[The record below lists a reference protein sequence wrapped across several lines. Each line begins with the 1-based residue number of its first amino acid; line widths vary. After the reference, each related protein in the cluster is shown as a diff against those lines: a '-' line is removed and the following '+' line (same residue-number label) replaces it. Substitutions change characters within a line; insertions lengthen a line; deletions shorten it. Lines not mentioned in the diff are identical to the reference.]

1 MTLGDKLKLL
11 RTKKGMTQEAL
22 AEKLN
27 VTRSAIAKWEN
38 NNGIPEI
45 TNLKL
50 ISRIF
55 DISLD
60 KLLDDEASVGTSE
73 VREKIIQSEYTGYYC
88 DIDLVGWNNGVDRVL
103 VLGEDEDFLYYQT
116 TEKNRTVYGL
126 LGKKYITSVHRYS
139 QSDALK
145 NYDNVNRNYFCN
157 KHVFIEIAL
166 KEGFLKGFFD
176 FRNDD
181 YLDVIVTAF
190 KDSKVLLKF
199 GREINV
205 DCITKIEELEFQNT
219 NSKLQRLKNLILRKE
234 K

>member
-11 RTKKGMTQEAL
+11 RTQKGMTQEAL

-55 DISLD
+55 DVSLD
-60 KLLDDEASVGTSE
+60 ELLDDKVSVGTSE
-73 VREKIIQSEYTGYYC
+73 DREKFVRSEYTGYFC
-88 DIDLVGWNNGVDRVL
+88 DIDLIGWNNGADKVF
-103 VLGEDEDFLYYQT
+103 VLGEDKDFLYYQT
-116 TEKNRTVYGL
+116 TEKKQTVYGM
-126 LGKKYITSVHRYS
+126 LGKKYIASVHRCS
-139 QSDALK
+139 QSDAIK
-145 NYDNVNRNYFCN
+145 DYDNVNRNYFCN
-157 KHVFIEIAL
+157 KNVFIEIAI
-166 KEGFLKGFFD
+166 KDGFLKGLFD

-181 YLDVIVTAF
+181 YLDVIVTDF

-199 GREINV
+199 GREISV
-205 DCITKIEELEFQNT
+205 DCIARIEEIKPQNT
-219 NSKLQRLKNLILRKE
+219 VSVLQRLKIWRNKNG
-234 K
+234 